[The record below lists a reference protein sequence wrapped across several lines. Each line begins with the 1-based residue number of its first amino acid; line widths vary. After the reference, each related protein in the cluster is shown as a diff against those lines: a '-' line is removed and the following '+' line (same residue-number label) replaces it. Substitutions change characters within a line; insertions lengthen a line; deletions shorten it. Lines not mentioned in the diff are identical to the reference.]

1 MESTSAVTAGPD
13 GPVAP
18 RSGRVFGGNYLAFV
32 TGTGLSSLG
41 NAAWYIALSWTLA
54 TTVSPG
60 LAGLLLALATMP
72 RLAVLLYGGA
82 VADRH
87 SRRKVIILSDGVA
100 ALVMIA
106 AAVTLLVGG
115 PWWVLLLAA
124 GAMSVT
130 GAFFVPASAA
140 LRPQLLARDDLVRG
154 NALYSLALR
163 GGQAAG
169 GPLGAYALAL
179 GGGLLVALLNAVS
192 YGCSMIA
199 VALTRP
205 YATPQEQ
212 PATTGGRPGGPGT
225 VGVRA
230 GLRYAWRHAQLRW
243 LLLVLFLNE
252 LSCAGVLNVGLAL
265 FARARGLD
273 ESGAGLLLT
282 GFAIGSAA
290 GALTLIAVPARRSA
304 GTVFGMALVA
314 QAALLA
320 ALAAAAS
327 LGPVVAIFVALG
339 ALLGV
344 TASLGTSLLQTW
356 CEPEYRG
363 RVLAVLALVAF
374 AAIPLGNLLIGV
386 LFAHLG
392 PATALLVHAAIA
404 VTATAAFLSRPTL
417 RRAGL

>member
-1 MESTSAVTAGPD
+1 MESTSAVSAGPD
-13 GPVAP
+13 GPVP
-18 RSGRVFGGNYLAFV
+18 PHSGRVFGGNYLAFV

-60 LAGLLLALATMP
+60 LAGLLLALATLP

-87 SRRKVIILSDGVA
+87 SRRKVIILSDGASAV
-100 ALVMIA
+100 VMIA

-169 GPLGAYALAL
+169 GPVGAYALAL
-179 GGGLLVALLNAVS
+179 GGGLPVALLNAVS
-192 YGCSMIA
+192 YVCSMVA
-199 VALTRP
+199 VAVTRP
-205 YATPQEQ
+205 YATPREQ
-212 PATTGGRPGGPGT
+212 PATGDRPRGPGT
-225 VGVRA
+225 AGVRA

-273 ESGAGLLLT
+273 EGGAGLLLT
-282 GFAIGSAA
+282 GFAVGSAA

-304 GTVFGMALVA
+304 GTVFGVALVA

-392 PATALLVHAAIA
+392 LATALLVHAAIA